1 MKILKPSVELLHTGY
16 ETELMTPEQLIEK
29 VGRTCYKSEDRITAG
44 SAVTFV
50 NNLIKREHEAMIEH
64 YSPIFMADPET
75 YGEFVSNWE
84 MLLHN
89 GDLKMEDRLRPYL
102 RFTDWTT
109 DAGVNRCVIS
119 GNMRAWR
126 DYAKACM
133 EAFGFLPAYLCSPI
147 TLFPTFFPEYQ
158 DFDPDVGIDNVLRQI
173 SVDQLVGDLEHGVHH
188 DVTAKFICDRGV
200 THEMVR
206 HRTSSFAQESTRYCN
221 YSLGKFEGSISV
233 VEPAFITHARTQCKQ
248 EIIDIW
254 TAANERDEQDYNRLI
269 ELGCTP
275 QEARSILPTDLKAEI
290 IMTTNLYGWKHFTD
304 LRCAPD
310 AHPDMRVSA
319 IQLLDELEEKVY
331 SRVQLS

>member
-1 MKILKPSVELLHTGY
+1 MKIVKPSVELLHTGY
-16 ETELMTPEQLIEK
+16 ETDPMTPEQLIEK
-29 VGRTCYKSEDRITAG
+29 VGRTCYKSEDRISAA

-50 NNLIKREHEAMIEH
+50 GNLIKRTHEAMIEH
-64 YSPIFMADPET
+64 YSPIFWAEVET
-75 YGEFVSNWE
+75 YEEFVDNWE
-84 MLLHN
+84 MLMHN
-89 GDLKMEDRLRPYL
+89 GNLKMEDRLRPFL

-109 DAGVNRCVIS
+109 EDGVPRCIIS

-133 EAFGFLPAYLCSPI
+133 EAFGFLPAYLHAPI
-147 TLFPTFFPEYQ
+147 KLFPTFFPEYA
-158 DFDPDVGIDNVLRQI
+158 DWDPMVDPCDILHQI
-173 SVDQLVGDLEHGVHH
+173 GVDQLVGDLEHGVHH

-221 YSLGKFEGSISV
+221 YSLGKFDGSISV

-290 IMTTNLYGWKHFTD
+290 IMTTNLYGWKHFID

-331 SRVQLS
+331 SRIN